1 MKSSGLRVNNAEL
14 WGGTIW
20 FALSVFVL
28 WQGRR
33 LGLGEV
39 SQPGLGFALFWIGLL
54 MCGLSLWIAVHA
66 VFVEGSSVRSLWAG
80 TRWYKTLIVIATLVV
95 YGYAFSELGFLVSTI
110 PMMLILLRAVD
121 PVRWSLALPL
131 GIGTPVALWWIL
143 KQLLQIQLPSGLF
156 EIG

>member
-14 WGGTIW
+14 WGGAIW
-20 FALSVFVL
+20 FSLSVFVL

-33 LGLGEV
+33 LGLGEA

-54 MCGLSLWIAVHA
+54 MCGLSLWIAARA
-66 VFVEGSSVRSLWAG
+66 VFVGGPSVRSMWAE
-80 TRWYKTLIVIATLVV
+80 TRWRKTLIVIATLVA
-95 YGYAFSELGFLVSTI
+95 YGYAFSELGFLLSTI
-110 PMMLILLRAVD
+110 PMMLILLRAID

-131 GIGTPVALWWIL
+131 GIGAPLALWWIL